1 MNKNKNYWWKDAI
14 IYEVYVD
21 KFADNFRGL
30 AEKLN
35 YLSDLGINCIWLLPH
50 FPSPMVDD
58 GYDVSNYYN
67 VRNGLGSLDDFE
79 VFIKAA
85 HARGIRVIIDLVL
98 NHFSTEHPWFK
109 EARHSVDNPKRD
121 YFIWSKTGK
130 ELSGSY
136 NPFFHLTPGNWIY
149 NSKTDDYYYASF
161 FAEQA
166 DLNWDNPDVFGEI
179 IKIINFWAGLG
190 VDGFRLD
197 AVAHLIKREGTS
209 SLHQP
214 EVHNILKDMR
224 RHLDVRY
231 PGVIMLAEANG
242 KLEQIATYFG
252 KGNECHMVFNF
263 PLMPNIYLAVKRNNL
278 KLLESF
284 IKNSP
289 DIPDNCQWA
298 TFVNNHDEI
307 TFALLEESMQE
318 EIISW
323 LDPKG
328 EFSFKGGRGVAMRL
342 ASIFKNNPDLIV
354 FILSLLFSLPGAPV
368 IYYGSEIGMENLA
381 RENEFTDSRRYVR
394 GQFDWL
400 QAEEQMRD
408 SNSLLNRVKEI
419 IRQRKE
425 RQTKVEK
432 FLRYHSPGASL

>member
-1 MNKNKNYWWKDAI
+1 MNENKNYWWKDAI

-30 AEKLN
+30 TEKLN

-58 GYDVSNYYN
+58 GYDVSDYYN
-67 VRNGLGSLDDFE
+67 VRNSLGSLDDFE

-109 EARHSVDNPKRD
+109 EARHSVDNSKRN
-121 YFIWSKTGK
+121 YFIWSKNAEG
-130 ELSGSY
+130 LRGSF

-149 NSKTDDYYYASF
+149 NPKTDDYYYASF

-166 DLNWDNPDVFGEI
+166 DLNWDNPDVFGEV

-197 AVAHLIKREGTS
+197 AVAHLIKREGTF

-214 EVHNILKDMR
+214 RVHDILKDIRKYM
-224 RHLDVRY
+224 DNNY
-231 PGVIMLAEANG
+231 PGVIMLAEAGG
-242 KLEQIATYFG
+242 KIEQIIQYFG
-252 KGNECHMVFNF
+252 KGDECHMAFNF
-263 PLMPNIYLAVKRNNL
+263 PLMSNIYLAVKRNDT
-278 KLLESF
+278 KLLEGLV
-284 IKNSP
+284 KNSSG
-289 DIPDNCQWA
+289 IPDNCQWA
-298 TFVNNHDEI
+298 TFVSNHDEI
-307 TFALLEESMQE
+307 TLASLEETIRDE
-318 EIISW
+318 VTAW

-328 EFSFKGGRGVAMRL
+328 EFSFRGGRGVSMRL

-368 IYYGSEIGMENLA
+368 IYYGSEIGMKNLA
-381 RENEFTDSRRYVR
+381 LENEFVDSRRYVR

-408 SNSLLNRVKEI
+408 SNSLLNKVKEI

-425 RQTKVEK
+425 RQTGVK
-432 FLRYHSPGASL
+432 SS